1 MDTGDV
7 SRETAGAELFGD
19 RLSLAQDF
27 AALLRGDGIDRGLI
41 GPREADQLWTRHIL
55 NCAVVAPAIP
65 TDAQLVDV
73 GSGAGLPGVVL
84 AIARPDLRIRLVEPL
99 LRRAT
104 FLTEVVA
111 RLELGAV
118 EVVRDR
124 AENLHGQWV
133 ADVVTARAVAPLDR
147 LARWCLPL
155 VRTGGLVLALKGDRA
170 AEELAAAEPDL
181 RHLGAVDWRVVEL
194 GAGVVDPVA
203 RVVRIE
209 AGQRPD
215 GRRTGS

>member
-41 GPREADQLWTRHIL
+41 GPREADRLWTRHIL

-104 FLTEVVA
+104 FLSEVVA

-170 AEELAAAEPDL
+170 EEELAAAEPDL

-209 AGQRPD
+209 AGQRPE